1 MNETYFRIV
10 LIEPEIP
17 QNTGNIGRT
26 CVATCS
32 ELHLVG
38 ELGFTI
44 DDKQVKRAGLDYWP
58 HLKLFRHASY
68 ADWFQQVE
76 DPSRV
81 FFFTTKT
88 TQIYTDTQ
96 FRKGD
101 WLVFGKET
109 KGLAPE
115 ILQKFPKQ
123 NLTIPIIGPARS
135 LNLATAVAIVAYE
148 GIRQVHGN
156 TQPV

>member
-58 HLKLFRHASY
+58 HLKLFRHSSY
-68 ADWFQQVE
+68 ADWFKQVE

-88 TQIYTDTQ
+88 TQIYTDAQ